1 MATGNIK
8 ISALPTLAT
17 ATTSTVFP
25 VLDSGATQTITG
37 TVLKS
42 FITNGNMTLSGNLTV
57 TGNVLPTTSSTYTL
71 GSPSKKWADLY
82 MGPNS
87 IRMEDTA
94 NSANVGVLT
103 VTNGILQLNGTAGLQ
118 ANLISGNTTLTLAPS
133 GNINLSVAGTSNVL
147 QVTSNATKVNGN
159 LVVTSNT
166 GGTAT
171 SGVISIT
178 ADGTSIL
185 PQNPGVMLSITGQ
198 TTNPARVYIDG
209 VGTNNYAAVIGRHY
223 NGTSASPSQLL
234 NNDIIS
240 RYGATPYATGG
251 WPAIST
257 TRMDMIADEN
267 QTATNQGSRIEF
279 WLTPTGSNTI
289 QKQVTFNT
297 SGATIN
303 GDLTVTGNVNI
314 TGNVNALNYGIF
326 ANTANLTASANTATA
341 ILFDTSVANLGII
354 KGTGTS
360 NSRIIVNKAGTYN
373 VKSQLGIYQSGAGT
387 VTLSTWVRKNG
398 TDVAYSQNSLI
409 LNNNPTSVLLVNDC
423 VVPSLAV
430 NDYIEIYWALVG
442 SNPDVGH
449 IKLVAQA
456 AQTTPFAMPA
466 SPSAVVTI
474 IPVA

>member
-1 MATGNIK
+1 MANKKLTELPVINAVSSTTIFLVDDTGLTQTANGTVIKNYITSTDMNITGNI
-8 ISALPTLAT
+8 I
-17 ATTSTVFP
+17 
-25 VLDSGATQTITG
+25 
-37 TVLKS
+37 
-42 FITNGNMTLSGNLTV
+42 
-57 TGNVLPTTSSTYTL
+57 PTTSSAYTL
-71 GSPSKKWADLY
+71 GTPTKKWADLY

-103 VTNGILQLNGTAGLQ
+103 VTNGILQLNGATGLQ
-118 ANLISGNTTLTLAPS
+118 ANLISGSTALTLAPS
-133 GNINLSVAGTSNVL
+133 GNINLSVSGVSNVF
-147 QVTSNATKVNGN
+147 QVTNNKASVKGN

-166 GGTAT
+166 GGSAT

-178 ADGTSIL
+178 ADGTSIT
-185 PQNPGVMLSITGQ
+185 PQNPGVMLSVTGQ

-209 VGTNNYAAVIGRHY
+209 VGTNNYAAIIGRHY

-303 GDLTVTGNVNI
+303 GDLSVTGNVNI
-314 TGNVNALNYGIF
+314 TGNVNAINYGSF
-326 ANTANLTASANTATA
+326 GNTANITTSASTITP
-341 ILFDTSVANLGII
+341 ILFDTTIANLGIT

-360 NSRIIVNKAGTYN
+360 NSRIIVNKAGTYA
-373 VKSQLGIYQSGAGT
+373 VKAQLGIYQNGAGT
-387 VTLSTWVRKNG
+387 VVLSTWFRKNG
-398 TDVAYSQNSLI
+398 SDIAYSQDSVT
-409 LNNNPTSVLLVNDC
+409 LNNNPTNIWLTNDAI
-423 VVPSLAV
+423 VPSMAV
-430 NDYIEIYWALVG
+430 NDYIEVYWALVG

-456 AQTTPFAMPA
+456 AQTSPFAMPA
-466 SPSAVVTI
+466 SPSVIVTVT
-474 IPVA
+474 PVA

>member
-1 MATGNIK
+1 
-8 ISALPTLAT
+8 
-17 ATTSTVFP
+17 
-25 VLDSGATQTITG
+25 
-37 TVLKS
+37 
-42 FITNGNMTLSGNLTV
+42 
-57 TGNVLPTTSSTYTL
+57 
-71 GSPSKKWADLY
+71 
-82 MGPNS
+82 
-87 IRMEDTA
+87 MEDTA

-103 VTNGILQLNGTAGLQ
+103 VTNGILQLNGATGLQ
-118 ANLISGNTTLTLAPS
+118 ANLISGSTALTLAPS
-133 GNINLSVAGTSNVL
+133 GNINLSVSGVSNVF
-147 QVTSNATKVNGN
+147 QVTNNKASVKGN

-166 GGTAT
+166 GGSAT

-178 ADGTSIL
+178 ADGTSIT
-185 PQNPGVMLSITGQ
+185 PQNPGVMLSVTGQ

-209 VGTNNYAAVIGRHY
+209 VGTNNYAAIIGRHY

-303 GDLTVTGNVNI
+303 GDLSVTGNVNI
-314 TGNVNALNYGIF
+314 TGNVNAINYGSF
-326 ANTANLTASANTATA
+326 GNTANITTSASTITP
-341 ILFDTSVANLGII
+341 ILFDTTIANLGIT

-360 NSRIIVNKAGTYN
+360 NSRIIVNKAGTYA
-373 VKSQLGIYQSGAGT
+373 VKAQLGIYQNGAGT
-387 VTLSTWVRKNG
+387 VVLSTWFRKNG
-398 TDVAYSQNSLI
+398 SDIAYSQDSVT
-409 LNNNPTSVLLVNDC
+409 LNNNPTNIWFTNDAI
-423 VVPSLAV
+423 VPSMAV
-430 NDYIEIYWALVG
+430 NDYIEVYWALVG

-456 AQTTPFAMPA
+456 AQTSPFAMPA
-466 SPSAVVTI
+466 SPSVIVTVT
-474 IPVA
+474 PVA

>member
-1 MATGNIK
+1 MANKKLTELPVINAVSSTTIFLVDDTGLTQTANGTVIKNYITSTDMNITGNI
-8 ISALPTLAT
+8 IPTASSA
-17 ATTSTVFP
+17 
-25 VLDSGATQTITG
+25 
-37 TVLKS
+37 
-42 FITNGNMTLSGNLTV
+42 
-57 TGNVLPTTSSTYTL
+57 YTL
-71 GSPSKKWADLY
+71 GTPTKKWADLY

-118 ANLISGNTTLTLAPS
+118 ANLISGSTALTLAPS
-133 GNINLSVAGTSNVL
+133 GNINLSVTGVSNVF
-147 QVTSNATKVNGN
+147 QVTNNKASVKGN

-166 GGTAT
+166 GGSAT

-178 ADGTSIL
+178 ADGTSIT

-234 NNDIIS
+234 NNDVIS

-267 QTATNQGSRIEF
+267 QTSTNQGSRIEF

-303 GDLTVTGNVNI
+303 GDLSVTGNVNI
-314 TGNVNALNYGIF
+314 TGNVNAINYGSF
-326 ANTANLTASANTATA
+326 GNTANITTSASTITP
-341 ILFDTSVANLGII
+341 ILFDTTIANLGIT

-360 NSRIIVNKAGTYN
+360 NSRIIVNKAGTYA
-373 VKSQLGIYQSGAGT
+373 VKAQLGVYQNGGGT
-387 VTLSTWVRKNG
+387 VVLSTWFRKNG
-398 TDVAYSQNSLI
+398 SDIAYSQDSI
-409 LNNNPTSVLLVNDC
+409 TLNNNPTNIWFTNDTI
-423 VVPSLAV
+423 VPSMAA
-430 NDYIEIYWALVG
+430 NDYIEVYWALVG

-456 AQTTPFAMPA
+456 AQTSPFAMPA
-466 SPSAVVTI
+466 SPSVIVTVT
-474 IPVA
+474 PVA

>member
-1 MATGNIK
+1 MANKKLTD
-8 ISALPTLAT
+8 ISALSPM
-17 ATTSTVFP
+17 TSGTVFL
-25 VLDSGATQTITG
+25 VDDSGTTQ
-37 TVLKS
+37 
-42 FITNGNMTLSGNLTV
+42 TV
-57 TGNVLPTTSSTYTL
+57 TGSVIKSYITNSDMVVSGNITSAGSLVPSTSNTYTL
-71 GSPSKKWADLY
+71 GTPTFKWADMY
-82 MGPNS
+82 IGPNS
-87 IRMEDTA
+87 IHIQDTA
-94 NSANVGVLT
+94 NSANTGILT
-103 VTNGILQLNGTAGLQ
+103 VTNGILQVNGLAGLQ
-118 ANLISGNTTLTLAPS
+118 ANLIAGNTTLTLAPN
-133 GNINLSVAGTSNVL
+133 GNINMSVTSVANVL

-171 SGVISIT
+171 SGAISIS
-178 ADGTSIL
+178 ADGTSIT

-198 TTNPARVYIDG
+198 GSNPARVYVDG

-240 RYGATPYATGG
+240 RYGATPYSTGG

-303 GDLTVTGNVNI
+303 GDLSVTGNVNI
-314 TGNVNALNYGIF
+314 TGNVNAISYGLF
-326 ANTANLTASANTATA
+326 GNTANITASANTATPV
-341 ILFDTSVANLGII
+341 LFDTTIANLGIT

-360 NSRIIVNKAGTYN
+360 NSRIIVNKAGTYA
-373 VKSQLGIYQSGAGT
+373 VKAQLGVYQNGPGT
-387 VTLSTWVRKNG
+387 VVMSTWFRKNG
-398 TDVAYSQNSLI
+398 SDIAYSQDSVT
-409 LNNNPTSVLLVNDC
+409 LNNNPTNIWFTNDTI
-423 VVPSLAV
+423 VPSMAA
-430 NDYIEIYWALVG
+430 NDYIEVYWALVG
-442 SNPDVGH
+442 SNPDIGH

-456 AQTTPFAMPA
+456 AQTSPFAMPA
-466 SPSAVVTI
+466 SPSVIVTVT
-474 IPVA
+474 PVA